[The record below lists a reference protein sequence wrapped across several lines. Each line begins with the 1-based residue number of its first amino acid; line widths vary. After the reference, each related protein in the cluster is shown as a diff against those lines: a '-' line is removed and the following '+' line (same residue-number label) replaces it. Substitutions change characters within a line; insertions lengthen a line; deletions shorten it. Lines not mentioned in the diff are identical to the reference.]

1 MSDPVD
7 TDSLSRDELKALV
20 EQLLGR
26 VSALSGTVIEL
37 REEIARLKGLKG
49 RPDIKPPSQPSGMEK
64 ANRPEAPAGQPR
76 RGGGPKT
83 ANRAIDEDRIVE
95 IPGLPPGSVFKGY
108 EDYVVQ
114 ELVFRKHVV
123 RYRRERWLTPDGRE
137 VVAEMPAGVKGHFGP
152 ELRRFVLGQ
161 HHQGQVTTPR
171 LLAQLLAVGIEIS
184 KRQLTR
190 LLIAG
195 HEPFLEEARDV
206 LRAGLAHA
214 SWIGVDDTG
223 ARHKG
228 RNAVCTQIGNDS
240 FAWFGTTYSKSRVNF
255 LECLRAGFTDYAVND
270 EALAYMRAQHMPAF
284 LVDRLAA
291 DGERSFA
298 DAEAWNA
305 HLRRLG
311 ISQLK
316 TNPDPT
322 QVATEG
328 ALLGAVLAH
337 GFLAMA
343 VILSDDAGQFN
354 VLYHALCWV
363 HAERLVHKLDAFN
376 QTHRAAQQ
384 AVRGQIWDLYRDL
397 IAYKSAPSSG
407 AKAELD
413 ARFDAIF
420 EQRTGFA
427 TLDKLLKRLRANK
440 AELLVVLDRP
450 EIPLHTNA
458 TENTIRDYVTKRK
471 VSGGT
476 RSDRGRDC
484 RDAFLG
490 LLKTCK
496 KQGVKFWDYLGA
508 RLKVPNAIEIPSL
521 PALVKTR
528 CAAG

>member
-1 MSDPVD
+1 
-7 TDSLSRDELKALV
+7 
-20 EQLLGR
+20 
-26 VSALSGTVIEL
+26 
-37 REEIARLKGLKG
+37 
-49 RPDIKPPSQPSGMEK
+49 
-64 ANRPEAPAGQPR
+64 
-76 RGGGPKT
+76 
-83 ANRAIDEDRIVE
+83 
-95 IPGLPPGSVFKGY
+95 
-108 EDYVVQ
+108 
-114 ELVFRKHVV
+114 
-123 RYRRERWLTPDGRE
+123 
-137 VVAEMPAGVKGHFGP
+137 
-152 ELRRFVLGQ
+152 
-161 HHQGQVTTPR
+161 

-195 HEPFLEEARDV
+195 HEPFLEEAREV
-206 LRAGLAHA
+206 LRAGLANA

-240 FAWFGTTYSKSRVNF
+240 FAWYGTTYSKSRVNF
-255 LECLRAGFTDYAVND
+255 LECLRAGFTDYVVND
-270 EALAYMRAQHMPAF
+270 EALAYMRAQRMPAL
-284 LVDRLAA
+284 LVARLAA

-305 HLRRLG
+305 HLRRLD
-311 ISQLK
+311 ISDP
-316 TNPDPT
+316 NPAR
-322 QVATEG
+322 VATEG
-328 ALLGAVLAH
+328 ALLGAVKGH
-337 GFLAMA
+337 GFLLMA

-376 QTHRAAQQ
+376 EAHRAAQQ
-384 AVRGQIWDLYRDL
+384 AVRGKIWDFYRDL
-397 IAYKSAPSSG
+397 IAYKSDPSVGS
-407 AKAELD
+407 KAELA

-420 EQRTGFA
+420 QQRTGFA
-427 TLDKLLKRLRANK
+427 TLDKLLKRLLANK

-450 EIPLHTNA
+450 EIPLHNNG

-508 RLKVPNAIEIPSL
+508 RLKVPSAIEIPSL